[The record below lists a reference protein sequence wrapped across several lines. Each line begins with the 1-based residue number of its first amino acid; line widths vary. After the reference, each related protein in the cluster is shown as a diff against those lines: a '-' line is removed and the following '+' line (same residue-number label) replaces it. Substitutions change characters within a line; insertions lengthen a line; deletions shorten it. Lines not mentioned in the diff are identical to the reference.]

1 MRHIYNTT
9 FIVEEK
15 IEQEWVAY
23 MQKCYIPSV
32 FASGLP
38 SDRLF
43 TKVSIDQPEGKTYSL
58 QFVFASEQTLNR
70 FLEEYLPAIEEALLS
85 HYKNGYLCFSSTLTE
100 I

>member
-15 IEQEWVAY
+15 IEREWVAY
-23 MQKCYIPSV
+23 MQEHYIRPVLSSEV
-32 FASGLP
+32 PA
-38 SDRLF
+38 DTIF

-58 QFVFASEQTLNR
+58 QLVFSSEQALNR
-70 FLEEYLPAIEEALLS
+70 FLEHHLSPIEEALLS
-85 HYKNGYLCFSSTLTE
+85 RYKNRYLCVSSTLTE